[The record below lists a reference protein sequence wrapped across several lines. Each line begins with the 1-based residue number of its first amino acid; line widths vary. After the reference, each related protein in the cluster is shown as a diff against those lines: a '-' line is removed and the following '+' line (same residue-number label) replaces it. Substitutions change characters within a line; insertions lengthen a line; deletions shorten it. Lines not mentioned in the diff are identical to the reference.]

1 MSNSIHDHI
10 DEKLSGLAA
19 DEIRRTRIRS
29 AVCTSDLK
37 KQCHKLTLK
46 SAAVFSMAT
55 ILLLSITV
63 GALAYTVPD
72 VNDLLYR
79 VWPWAAQK
87 LKPVCLI
94 AEDQEIRM
102 EVISAQVQR
111 NEAWVYLA
119 MQDLNGDRLDDT
131 VDLFDSA
138 ILQLPYDGSGTCMM
152 TGYDAENGIASFLAY
167 MKFNAEHIEDGNVT
181 FTVNRII
188 SHKKKNIV
196 NVSPMVDL
204 TRKVEVSLPDHPVN
218 GGGYTLLTETETY
231 RPDELFGQVP
241 VLSEA
246 DEHISV
252 TEGIEMDGY
261 GTADGVFHV
270 RIRGKDNHRT
280 DNHCFVAMTDKDGN
294 ELPHGMIVCTP
305 EGKQLADI
313 GSISWNENGDQ
324 ITEWFFELPKE
335 GAEGLNLIADC
346 VTADP
351 AIEGNWSVTFPLES
365 IRME

>member
-19 DEIRRTRIRS
+19 DEIRRKKIRS
-29 AVCTSDLK
+29 AIRMSDAK
-37 KQCHKLTLK
+37 KQYHKLTLK
-46 SAAVFSMAT
+46 SAAAFSMAT

-72 VNDLLYR
+72 INDLLYR
-79 VWPWAAQK
+79 IWPWAAQK

-94 AEDQEIRM
+94 AEDQGIRM
-102 EVISAQVQR
+102 EVISAQVKR
-111 NEAWVYLA
+111 NEAWVYLT

-131 VDLFDSA
+131 VDLFDSE

-167 MKFNAEHIEDGNVT
+167 MKFNVEHIEDGNVT
-181 FTVNRII
+181 FTVNRIL
-188 SHKKKNIV
+188 SRKKENTV
-196 NVSPMVDL
+196 NVSPMIDL
-204 TRKVEVSLPDHPVN
+204 ARKAEVSMPDHPAS
-218 GGGYTLLTETETY
+218 GGVYTLLTETDEC
-231 RPDELFGQVP
+231 RPDELLRQVP

-246 DEHISV
+246 DAHV
-252 TEGIEMDGY
+252 TVTDGIEMDGY

-270 RIRGKDNHRT
+270 RLRGKDNHRT
-280 DNHCFVAMTDKDGN
+280 DNHCFIVMTDKDGN
-294 ELPHGMIVCTP
+294 TLPHGMIVCTP

-313 GSISWNENGDQ
+313 SSIGWNENGDQ
-324 ITEWFFELPKE
+324 ITEWFFELPKD
-335 GAEGLNLIADC
+335 GVEGLTLIAEC

-351 AIEGNWSVTFPLES
+351 AIEGNWSVTFPLET
-365 IRME
+365 IRTE